1 MTKKTNS
8 GARFQNNSYQT
19 DLKGDMDEEE
29 DLCAVPPHIM
39 RIMQVQ
45 PLQALLVL
53 DYELIIVMK
62 TAVAGKEEG
71 GIVGAS
77 PLLPLLLHS
86 AHHKDSIYIMTLGN
100 WVQLSV
106 QFVIPDIFLFSKPMR
121 RRR

>member
-1 MTKKTNS
+1 
-8 GARFQNNSYQT
+8 
-19 DLKGDMDEEE
+19 MDEEE

-71 GIVGAS
+71 GSGRHCLNLCS
-77 PLLPLLLHS
+77 PKPS
-86 AHHKDSIYIMTLGN
+86 STAA
-100 WVQLSV
+100 LS
-106 QFVIPDIFLFSKPMR
+106 
-121 RRR
+121 

>member
-8 GARFQNNSYQT
+8 GARFQNISYQT

-45 PLQALLVL
+45 LLPVLVL

-71 GIVGAS
+71 GIVLICA
-77 PLLPLLLHS
+77 PPHLPLLLHS
-86 AHHKDSIYIMTLGN
+86 S
-100 WVQLSV
+100 
-106 QFVIPDIFLFSKPMR
+106 
-121 RRR
+121 

>member
-19 DLKGDMDEEE
+19 DPKGDMDEEE

-45 PLQALLVL
+45 PLQAILVL

-71 GIVGAS
+71 GIVLICA
-77 PLLPLLLHS
+77 PPHLPLLLHS
-86 AHHKDSIYIMTLGN
+86 AHHKDSMYIMTLGN
-100 WVQLSV
+100 WNG
-106 QFVIPDIFLFSKPMR
+106 PC
-121 RRR
+121 

>member
-1 MTKKTNS
+1 
-8 GARFQNNSYQT
+8 
-19 DLKGDMDEEE
+19 MDEEE

-45 PLQALLVL
+45 PLQELLVL

-71 GIVGAS
+71 GIVLIC
-77 PLLPLLLHS
+77 PPPHLPLLLH
-86 AHHKDSIYIMTLGN
+86 HYDSRQLE

-106 QFVIPDIFLFSKPMR
+106 QFVVTDFFLFSKPR
-121 RRR
+121 RRRK

>member
-8 GARFQNNSYQT
+8 GARFQNISYQT

-45 PLQALLVL
+45 GLLVL
-53 DYELIIVMK
+53 GYELIIVMR

-71 GIVGAS
+71 GIVLICA
-77 PLLPLLLHS
+77 PPHLPLLLHS
-86 AHHKDSIYIMTLGN
+86 AHHKD
-100 WVQLSV
+100 
-106 QFVIPDIFLFSKPMR
+106 
-121 RRR
+121 

>member
-8 GARFQNNSYQT
+8 GARFQNISYQT

-45 PLQALLVL
+45 PLQALLVVLVVLLVL

-71 GIVGAS
+71 GIVLICAPPHF
-77 PLLPLLLHS
+77 PLQLHS
-86 AHHKDSIYIMTLGN
+86 AHHKDSMYIMTLGN
-100 WVQLSV
+100 WNGPVG
-106 QFVIPDIFLFSKPMR
+106 
-121 RRR
+121 